1 VILLSAIST
10 QITMTDNI
18 SAVLQTI
25 SASLNSVNSA
35 FESVYNTTANE
46 IDASG
51 LDHFH
56 SQIQAATEALQEM
69 ADIEWVSAQNID
81 IFSGNDA
88 ERFKQE
94 VEAANEMMRQMQF
107 QQEQISVSAQ
117 NMRLLPPNALQDI
130 SGMGDRIAAL
140 RSQIEEVQ
148 QSQIEIVGIEQANSE
163 TEALRGQLAQALRA
177 QEDMNAALQ
186 NMDAAGANRAY
197 QQLNAVVNQTERNI
211 RDNIAQQSNFNT
223 EIQNGARNASGL
235 KKIIAGIVGVFSIK
249 AGIGFLRQSVALTNE
264 NIRQEQQ
271 LANVMANRGATYEE
285 FIRLQE
291 TANRIQAD
299 TGDMI
304 SSTTMMGAANEFARH
319 VGSIDAIEIMMDSLA
334 DFAAGAGNIFGAT
347 AQDMAGYAEYFTQA
361 MSGNYRMLERRAGI
375 FLTETQKEV
384 IKYGDDMQRAL
395 MIQDIVNTSW
405 AGLAEQMSRTPE
417 GMQAGMIN
425 AFNDVRSAIGAQLL
439 PVFMMFFATVRE
451 NMPMI
456 EQAIAA
462 IIPIVEAIINVFIW
476 MINIIAAA
484 GNFANEHL
492 GGIENLLWAL
502 LIAIVAVK
510 AGMLAW
516 NIITGKLVISKLL
529 LKKALIATGIGAL
542 VVAIGLVVLAIMN
555 WIDSVGGFCIA
566 WLIVMNAIKTAWDT
580 TIDGI
585 MWLGGKMMN
594 FFDTVGLAM
603 ARVGNGIANVFGGIR
618 VAVLEAIEAMVNGAI
633 NMINNIIRGLN
644 RVPFIDIPLIGE
656 ATFGQNARANH
667 EADVYRRAQEFY
679 ERERAVYENRLAREE
694 AHLQRRAETAE
705 NRAARQA
712 EIAYLQAQR
721 LAENEQSYAITHTDF
736 VQMAFD
742 GEGFGSIGRD
752 VSDIAAHTGDMVN
765 ISQENLKYW
774 RDIAERDN
782 INRFTTAR
790 VTVRVAGIT
799 NNVNNEMDLDDV
811 VEYILDGVEEGL
823 ETTAERTNDY
833 V

>member
-1 VILLSAIST
+1 
-10 QITMTDNI
+10 MTDNI
-18 SAVLQTI
+18 SSVLQTI

-94 VEAANEMMRQMQF
+94 IEAANDMMRQMTYT
-107 QQEQISVSAQ
+107 QEQISVSAQ

-140 RSQIEEVQ
+140 RSQIEEVHN
-148 QSQIEIVGIEQANSE
+148 SRIEVVGVEQANSE
-163 TEALRGQLAQALRA
+163 VETLRGQLLQAMRA
-177 QEDMNAALQ
+177 QEDMNAALS
-186 NMDAAGANRAY
+186 NLDAAGANRAY
-197 QQLNAVVNQTERNI
+197 QQLNAIVNQTERNI
-211 RDNIAQQSNFNT
+211 RDNIAQQANFNT
-223 EIQNGARNASGL
+223 EIQNGTRNASGL
-235 KKIIAGIVGVFSIK
+235 KNIVAGIVGVFSIK
-249 AGIGFLRQSVALTNE
+249 AGIGFLRQSVNLTNE
-264 NIRQEQQ
+264 NIRIEQQ

-291 TANRIQAD
+291 AANRIQAD
-299 TGDMI
+299 TSDMI
-304 SSTTMMGAANEFARH
+304 SSTTMMGAANELARH
-319 VGSIDAIEIMMDSLA
+319 VGSIDAVEIMMDSLA

-347 AQDMAGYAEYFTQA
+347 AQDMAAYAEYFTQA
-361 MSGNYRMLERRAGI
+361 MAGNYRMLERRAGI
-375 FLTETQKEV
+375 YLTETQKDV

-395 MIQDIVNTSW
+395 MIQDIVNQSW
-405 AGLAEQMSRTPE
+405 AGLAEQMSKTPE
-417 GMQAGMIN
+417 GMQAGMTN
-425 AFNDVRSAIGAQLL
+425 AFNDIRSAIGAQLL
-439 PVFMMFFATVRE
+439 PVLMMFFTTVRG

-462 IIPIVEAIINVFIW
+462 IIPIVEVIMNLFIGL
-476 MINIIAAA
+476 INIIATV

-502 LIAIVAVK
+502 LIAIIAVK
-510 AGMLAW
+510 GGMLAW
-516 NIITGKLVISKLL
+516 KLMTHATIAAHVL

-555 WIDSVGGFCIA
+555 WIDSVGGLRIA
-566 WLIVMNAIKTAWDT
+566 WLIVMNDIETAWDT

-585 MWLGGKMMN
+585 MWLGGKMMS
-594 FFDTVGLAM
+594 FFDTVGLAL

-618 VAVLEAIEAMVNGAI
+618 VAVLESIEAMVNGAI

-644 RVPFIDIPLIGE
+644 HVPFINIPLIGE
-656 ATFGQNARANH
+656 ATFGQNARAQH
-667 EADVYRRAQEFY
+667 EANVQRRAQEFY
-679 ERERAVYENRLAREE
+679 ERERAVYENRMAREE

-705 NRAARQA
+705 NSAARQA

-721 LAENEQSYAITHTDF
+721 MADNEQSYVITHTDF

-742 GEGFGSIGRD
+742 GEGFGSIGSN
-752 VSDIAAHTGDMVN
+752 VADIAAHTGDMAN

-790 VTVRVAGIT
+790 VTVRVAGI
-799 NNVNNEMDLDDV
+799 NNTINNEMDLDDV
-811 VEYILDGVEEGL
+811 VDYILDGVEEGL
-823 ETTAERTNDY
+823 ETTTERTNDY
-833 V
+833 I